1 MQKGAKTVQK
11 RNKGGEVSKTIYPTR
26 NISATQDTG
35 KSSGKVVA
43 VSGHQ
48 MVPIRRPVPSTDQAS
63 QSCFY
68 FRIS

>member
-48 MVPIRRPVPSTDQAS
+48 MVPI
-63 QSCFY
+63 SCGRVVRDFEKTRCNFQ
-68 FRIS
+68 FR